1 MTHPLARC
9 WWLLGAFLL
18 AACGGEEPAASPPAD
33 DPAEPFS
40 GGAATVFDA
49 STAAFSHPVPGL
61 SPERDEEFF
70 VGNALFNRGWVTAP
84 ASVVDMDGLGPLY
97 NATNCSGCH
106 FKDGRGRPPEKPG
119 EGFLSM
125 LLRLSIPGSDEHG
138 EPLPE
143 PTYGGQLQGSA
154 ILGVPPEGEA
164 RVTYTEVTG
173 TYSDGDP
180 WALRAPTYTVENLGY
195 GPLHPQT
202 LVSPRVAPQ
211 MIGLGLL
218 EAIPEEVILAL
229 ADPDDRD
236 GDGISGRPNR
246 VWDAAAR
253 RPALGRFGWKANQP
267 SLRQQTL
274 GAFNGDI
281 GITSALFPKDPCSE
295 AQLTCREAK
304 NGGEP
309 ELREEFAAA
318 VVHYAR
324 TLAVPA
330 RRHWQ
335 DGQVRRG
342 RELFAQ
348 LRCASC
354 HTERLTTGA
363 YPEVPELEHQPIRPY
378 TDLLLHDMGE
388 GLADGRPDYEASGSE
403 WRTPPLWGIGLFHAV
418 NRHTYYLHDG
428 RARDLAEAIL
438 WHGGEAQA
446 SRDAFVRAPRA
457 DREALLAFLRSL

>member
-1 MTHPLARC
+1 MTPHAVLL
-9 WWLLGAFLL
+9 WLLVALVL
-18 AACGGEEPAASPPAD
+18 AACEGEEPGASPPTD
-33 DPAEPFS
+33 DPTEPFS
-40 GGAATVFDA
+40 GGNATVFDV

-61 SPERDEEFF
+61 SPEREEEFF

-97 NATNCSGCH
+97 NATSCSGCH

-119 EGFLSM
+119 ERFLSL
-125 LLRLSIPGSDEHG
+125 LLRLSTPGISEYG
-138 EPLPE
+138 ASLPE

-154 ILGVPPEGEA
+154 ILGVIPEGEA
-164 RVTYTEVTG
+164 RVTYAEISG
-173 TYSDGDP
+173 TYGDGDP
-180 WALRAPTYTVENLGY
+180 WALRVPTYTIENLGY

-202 LVSPRVAPQ
+202 MVSPRVAPQ

-218 EAIPEEVILAL
+218 EAIPEASILAL

-236 GDGISGRPNR
+236 GDGVSGRPNR
-246 VWDAAAR
+246 VWDVAAQR
-253 RPALGRFGWKANQP
+253 TVLGRFGWKANQP

-274 GAFNGDI
+274 GAFNGDM
-281 GITSALFPKDPCSE
+281 GITSSLFPGDHCTE

-309 ELREEFAAA
+309 ELREEFADA
-318 VVHYAR
+318 VVHYTR

-330 RRHWQ
+330 RRRWKEEE
-335 DGQVRRG
+335 VRRG
-342 RELFAQ
+342 KELFAQ
-348 LRCASC
+348 ARCTSC
-354 HTERLTTGA
+354 HTERFTTGA
-363 YPEVPELEHQPIRPY
+363 YPEVPELENQPIRPY

-388 GLADGRPDYEASGSE
+388 GLADGRPDYEATGSE

-428 RARDLAEAIL
+428 RARNLAEAIL

-446 SRDAFVRAPRA
+446 SRDAFVRMPRG
-457 DREALLAFLRSL
+457 DREALLAFLGSL